1 MFEKLKEKS
10 LRLNQRVLFISSE
23 FKVKEIHENGEITLA
38 SMSKNIDDRTI
49 RAKDVRYCYP
59 STDIGKKR
67 FSLPME

>member
-38 SMSKNIDDRTI
+38 SMSRNLPDRTI
-49 RAKDVRYCYP
+49 RAKDVRYVYP